1 MAVQKTA
8 AAVDDILEK
17 IDKCLV
23 RLETFKG
30 NFVKHQKAEHDIL
43 ACFETARD
51 IMMAF
56 LTDKTDTDRSN
67 LTGVFGGDCVRTS
80 RMRMYLEQ
88 CELSELHAKDK
99 RRDLCS
105 AATDAIE
112 NVLREK
118 GLADALRNAANKVKN
133 HTGVWEKESEAD
145 RVAREKAVAD
155 AAAAAEEERKR
166 IAAAGANAAKE
177 AEEEARRKKAQ
188 EEENLRL
195 NADADFRQRAL
206 EEAIAAV
213 KAAIANKSDKD
224 VLAKGLQEPSRS
236 NGVSKVLGGHSWDG
250 NNFKSKP
257 DYDKLLKDL
266 EKEQAE
272 EAKRR
277 AEEKRLADDP
287 EYNKWARDAA
297 IKTLEEAI
305 KNNSDKDELAK
316 ALADP
321 AKANGV
327 KNVLNGH
334 TWDGSNF
341 KKKPDY
347 DKMLKE
353 LKAAKEAEEKLL
365 LDEAINAVRK
375 AIDNNENDVE
385 LAKAM
390 SKPANADGVKNILK
404 PHKWD
409 GSLFSAPVDKAKLLD
424 ELMKKRD
431 PNSGYTAPSTK
442 SVETSAAKAPVAVD
456 SAKRMIIVTVGSE
469 LDPSFDFGPGGTM
482 ESVLKGIT
490 VKLSTTSDPVWPEHA
505 KPYEAEQKFVI
516 QLPEVAKVVFDP
528 AKPDATPGAKITSI
542 ALGHGKILEI
552 PPDLEIAV
560 GSQTMAP
567 WGSHKLMQGSK
578 ETELHYEVEVNT
590 KFSMTEMPDD
600 STSLEVDLQVIYT
613 AWLTGHASAI
623 YQPDG
628 KPVAAPVREKD

>member
-1 MAVQKTA
+1 
-8 AAVDDILEK
+8 
-17 IDKCLV
+17 
-23 RLETFKG
+23 
-30 NFVKHQKAEHDIL
+30 
-43 ACFETARD
+43 
-51 IMMAF
+51 MMAF
-56 LTDKTDTDRSN
+56 LTDKADTDRSN
-67 LTGVFGGDCVRTS
+67 LTGVFGGDCVRTG
-80 RMRMYLEQ
+80 RMRMYLEK
-88 CELSELHAKDK
+88 CELSELHASDK
-99 RRDLCS
+99 RRDLAS

-118 GLADALRNAANKVKN
+118 GLADALRAAANKVKN
-133 HTGVWEKESEAD
+133 HSGAWEKESEEDRQRAAKAAAD
-145 RVAREKAVAD
+145 A

-166 IAAAGANAAKE
+166 LAAAGANAAKE
-177 AEEEARRKKAQ
+177 AEEAARRKKAQ
-188 EEENLRL
+188 EEEDARL
-195 NADADFRQRAL
+195 NADANFRQRAI

-224 VLAKGLQEPSRS
+224 VLAKDLKEPSRS
-236 NGVSKVLGGHSWDG
+236 NGVSKVLNGHTWDG
-250 NNFKSKP
+250 SNFKDKP

-277 AEEKRLADDP
+277 AEEERLADDP
-287 EYNKWARDAA
+287 EFNKWARDAA

-316 ALADP
+316 ALAEP

-334 TWDGSNF
+334 TWDGANF
-341 KKKPDY
+341 KQKPDY
-347 DKMLKE
+347 DKLLKE
-353 LKAAKEAEEKLL
+353 LKDARDKEEKKL
-365 LDEAINAVRK
+365 LDDAIDAVRK
-375 AIDNNENDVE
+375 AIDEDQNDVE

-409 GSLFSAPVDKAKLLD
+409 GSLFADPVDKAKLLD

-431 PNSGYTAPSTK
+431 PNSGYTPPTTK
-442 SVETSAAKAPVAVD
+442 TVETSAAKAPVVVD

-516 QLPEVAKVVFDP
+516 QLPDVAKTVFDP
-528 AKPDATPGAKITSI
+528 SKPDATPGAKIQSI

-613 AWLTGHASAI
+613 AWLTGHASAV

-628 KPVAAPVREKD
+628 KPVAAPVRDKEELIT